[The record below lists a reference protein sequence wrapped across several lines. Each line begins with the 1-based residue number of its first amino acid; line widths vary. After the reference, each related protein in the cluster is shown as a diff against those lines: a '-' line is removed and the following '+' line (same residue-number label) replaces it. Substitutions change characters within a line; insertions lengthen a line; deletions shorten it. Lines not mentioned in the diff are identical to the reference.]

1 MHRKVFITGAAS
13 GIGRATARLF
23 AARGWRVGL
32 ADRDGAGLAS
42 LADELGP
49 ETSAA
54 FRCDV
59 TDADALADALASF
72 CGGPDGGLDLLVNN
86 AGLLRVGPFEEMS
99 PAAHREMIEVNARG
113 VVEGLLAAF
122 PMLRAARGRV
132 VNLSSASASYG
143 SPDYATYSASKMFV
157 RGLSEALDVEW
168 RRHGIRIACIMPAFV
183 DTPMIVGW
191 RSASMQ
197 KLGVQL
203 SAEDLAAIVWKA
215 AHGRRLMW
223 YAGWRYRVLRLVTD
237 PLPGACKR
245 VMMRWVSGYPGA
257 A

>member
-1 MHRKVFITGAAS
+1 MRQRVFITGAAS

-23 AARGWRVGL
+23 AARGWTVGL
-32 ADRDGAGLAS
+32 ADRDGSGLAL

-49 ETSAA
+49 EASAA
-54 FRCDV
+54 FCCDV
-59 TDADALADALASF
+59 TDADSLARALESF
-72 CGGPDGGLDLLVNN
+72 CGGPDGGLELLVNN
-86 AGLLRVGPFEEMS
+86 AGLLRVGPFEEM
-99 PAAHREMIEVNARG
+99 PASAHRAMIEVNARG
-113 VVEGLLAAF
+113 VVEALLAAF
-122 PMLRAARGRV
+122 PMLRVARGRV

-143 SPDYATYSASKMFV
+143 SPDFATYSASKRFV

-168 RRHGIRIACIMPAFV
+168 RRHGIRIACVMPAFV

-203 SAEDLAAIVWKA
+203 SAEDLAEIVWKA

-223 YAGWRYRVLRLVTD
+223 HVGWRYRLLRLVAE
-237 PLPGACKR
+237 PLPGALKR
-245 VMMRWVSGYPGA
+245 AMMRWVSGYPGA

>member
-1 MHRKVFITGAAS
+1 MQHRVFITGAAS

-23 AARGWRVGL
+23 AARGWAVGL
-32 ADRDGAGLAS
+32 ADRDGAALAS

-49 ETSAA
+49 DAGKP
-54 FRCDV
+54 FHCDV
-59 TDADALADALASF
+59 TDPDSLASALASF
-72 CGGPDGGLDLLVNN
+72 CGGPEGRLDLLVNN
-86 AGLLRVGPFEEMS
+86 AGLLRVGPFEEM
-99 PAAHREMIEVNARG
+99 PASAHRDMIEVNARG

-157 RGLSEALDVEW
+157 RGLSEALDIEW
-168 RRHGIRIACIMPAFV
+168 RRHGIRVACIMPAFV
-183 DTPMIVGW
+183 DTPMIAGR

-203 SAEDLAAIVWKA
+203 SAEDLAEIVWKA

-223 YAGWRYRVLRLVTD
+223 HVGWRYRVLRLVTE
-237 PLPGACKR
+237 PLPGAFKR